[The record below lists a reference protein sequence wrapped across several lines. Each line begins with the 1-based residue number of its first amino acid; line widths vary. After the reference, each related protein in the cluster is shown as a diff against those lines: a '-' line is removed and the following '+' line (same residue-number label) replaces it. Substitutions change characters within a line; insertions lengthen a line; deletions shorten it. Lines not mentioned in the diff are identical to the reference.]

1 MAEIDQPDRLNR
13 AGRRMKRRRTP
24 AYEQALLDT
33 EAELNICVPL
43 ASDGLR
49 LARRIGGFSAL
60 VYDKVTD
67 PFLRF
72 TVAQKNYHDAIT
84 TAEEIEEPSDV
95 MKLGKKRDMFGI
107 DIRGISLADI
117 EKLPLPL
124 DDTSIRTISKFIR
137 HGFLSRLSIKQ
148 NAAQQSALLLPTQF
162 LARSNFTERTFN
174 RRNPESLRPLA
185 ERMTEYM
192 DFFIPFLTDPDV
204 GSGERFRA
212 IASFPWIG
220 TSFVAAFGYY
230 VPARLGISPSSTM
243 KAFESMVIDNPTG
256 LRKNYMEVL
265 GEEVANA
272 FRKDALP
279 TEIHRYLQ
287 YDPTRDREASGRL
300 IEAYVEKSEDS
311 PQHYEEA
318 IEIFNR
324 NRTNIQKDINASKGA
339 KTFEV
344 ALGNSRV
351 DVVVASQYT
360 QTLICILKFRNSNT
374 HLTLDIKDDGT
385 IYGLPQSLNSESPL
399 LAEHLTNDLFTAMAA
414 ESKKRYPD
422 RAPRLRDLPPSPEFL
437 QASQFRLPEALLL
450 KSDDEGEVTKPK
462 KRRGETLRAIIAPL
476 SADQPELPKAQ
487 PSRSK
492 KYRVAYSKKKIRE
505 LAGKKITDEM
515 VDRLAAALRQFEY
528 GEKRVKALEEDGQ
541 YDSKDLGIR
550 VGDFRMVIESRG
562 AGRFRLIEVDDRRDA
577 YKK

>member
-1 MAEIDQPDRLNR
+1 MGEIVQPDRLNR
-13 AGRRMKRRRTP
+13 ADRRMKRRRTP
-24 AYEQALLDT
+24 TYEQALLDA
-33 EAELNICVPL
+33 EAELGMCIPL
-43 ASDGLR
+43 ASDGLA
-49 LARRIGGFSAL
+49 LARRASGFSAL
-60 VYDKVTD
+60 VYDKGSD

-72 TVAQKNYHDAIT
+72 TIAQKNYHEAIT
-84 TAEEIEEPSDV
+84 SAEKIEGPSKT
-95 MKLGKKRDMFGI
+95 MELGKKRDMFGI

-124 DDTSIRTISKFIR
+124 DDSSIRTISKFIR
-137 HGFLSRLSIKQ
+137 HGFFSRLSIKQ
-148 NAAQQSALLLPTQF
+148 NAAQQSALLLPTHF
-162 LARSNFTERTFN
+162 LARSNFPDRSFN
-174 RRNPESLRPLA
+174 RRAPEALRPLA

-192 DFFIPFLTDPDV
+192 DFFTPFLTDPDV

-212 IASFPWIG
+212 LASFPWIG
-220 TSFVAAFGYY
+220 TAFIEAFGYY
-230 VPARLGISPSSTM
+230 VPARLGISPSSAM

-256 LRKNYMEVL
+256 VRKEYMEVL
-265 GEEVANA
+265 GKEAANA

-279 TEIHRYLQ
+279 AEIHRYLQ
-287 YDPTRDREASGRL
+287 YDPTRDREATGRL
-300 IEAYVEKSEDS
+300 AEAYAEKIEDY
-311 PQHYEEA
+311 PQDYEEA

-339 KTFEV
+339 KAFEV
-344 ALGNSRV
+344 ALGNSQV

-360 QTLICILKFRNSNT
+360 QTLIFILKFRNSDT

-385 IYGLPQSLNSESPL
+385 IYGLPHSLNFESPL
-399 LAEHLTNDLFTAMAA
+399 LAEHLTNDLFTAMTA

-422 RAPRLRDLPPSPEFL
+422 RAPRLRDLPPSLEFL
-437 QASQFRLPEALLL
+437 QAFQFRLPEALLL
-450 KSDDEGEVTKPK
+450 KSDDDGEVSRPK
-462 KRRGETLRAIIAPL
+462 KRRGETLKAIIAPL
-476 SADQPELPKAQ
+476 TADQPELPKAQ
-487 PSRSK
+487 PSRYK

-505 LAGKKITDEM
+505 LAGKKVTDEM

-541 YDSKDLGIR
+541 YDSKDLRIR

-577 YKK
+577 YN